1 MIQPG
6 FTKILKLILKLRHII
21 LVFVTHEIML
31 KFVFSKVISCETKK
45 STSEFMLKLKL
56 KLKFV
61 NSIVYDFVTL
71 FVNIHTWRTC
81 IQVHL
86 NNCMYPNV
94 QINYPF

>member
-1 MIQPG
+1 
-6 FTKILKLILKLRHII
+6 
-21 LVFVTHEIML
+21 ML

-56 KLKFV
+56 KPKFV
-61 NSIVYDFVTL
+61 NSLVYDFVRL
-71 FVNIHTWRTC
+71 FVNIHTWKTC

-94 QINYPF
+94 QIYYLFWLPCLWAIILQLELLLLFI